1 MRWQKP
7 EGGPSQL
14 VERPIATTGATDLA
28 RASDDL
34 CFAAAVAAFAQ
45 QLDGARYTGG
55 FDLGDTL
62 ALARSARGEDPFGL
76 RGEFLQLVELARSLQ
91 TPLARNP

>member
-1 MRWQKP
+1 MRHEVP
-7 EGGPSQL
+7 RRSAPRAVRPS
-14 VERPIATTGATDLA
+14 PPGTDAGKTHRIL
-28 RASDDL
+28 SP
-34 CFAAAVAAFAQ
+34 AAVAAFAQ